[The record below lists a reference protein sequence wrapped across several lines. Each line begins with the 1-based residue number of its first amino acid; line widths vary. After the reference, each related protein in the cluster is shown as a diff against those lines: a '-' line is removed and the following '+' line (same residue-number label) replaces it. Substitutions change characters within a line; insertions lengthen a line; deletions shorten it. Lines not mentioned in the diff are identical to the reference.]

1 MFSFDLLGISFQTF
15 IFCISFYNIILILC
29 LWLKSLQVNLF

>member
-15 IFCISFYNIILILC
+15 FVTFFSIR
-29 LWLKSLQVNLF
+29 LFQSYVYG